1 MRDPHVHVEQHP
13 IFSHG
18 LLREVLSDTLGLAL
32 DAPKTVTTGC
42 GQRRPYAMTST
53 NPDAVTCLACRY
65 HADTSAHPA
74 RRAGRG
80 HGHPHR
86 PGHRL

>member
-32 DAPKTVTTGC
+32 DAPKTVVTGC

-53 NPDAVTCLACRY
+53 NPDAVTCLACRE
-65 HADTSAHPA
+65 HADAHSQHA
-74 RRAGRG
+74 ELA
-80 HGHPHR
+80 
-86 PGHRL
+86 